1 MTGRTS
7 RRLTA
12 GAAVAAL
19 SATLLGGFSP
29 GLANAASESVTW
41 SDGNS
46 KFTRTVSDTTASVG
60 QIIEVKT
67 KFERSGVLEIIYEVT
82 DHHPSC
88 WEFVSS
94 NKSNPQVES
103 DYTRVSGSW
112 NVWPNINPNSQ
123 TFTFEYRVTEDCARD
138 TPLSTGMSY
147 DGSLGAGSYTDK
159 GPTVTVAKDTTTTSL
174 AAVPSPLVVGQLVTL
189 TATVTGGAQGDPVDF
204 YNGDTKIGSGE
215 LDASGVATYDWA
227 PATGTW
233 SVQAMF
239 PSTAKAKSSES
250 AAQNVQVNDP
260 VSTDVVVSVP
270 GTAVAGETVDLTAQV
285 SPTDAQGTVQFADNG
300 APIGDQI
307 EVVDGAAT
315 LPYTFSAGQHSIT
328 AEFFG
333 AFGFTNS
340 TAAPQTVTVTDA
352 ATTAAVT
359 VPEAAQ
365 TGDPVTLSASI
376 SPTPTG
382 GTVQFKDGLA
392 DIGTPVELTDGTA
405 ILEHTFTSVGSH
417 AISAYYS
424 GTAGF
429 APATAPAQ
437 SVSVTDPVV
446 APRDTVTLLSVP
458 GEAKTDEV
466 VDLWVTVRDAAGD
479 PVDGGTVQFRAGGQ
493 DLGDPV
499 AVSDG
504 VARLPHTFSAVGTHA
519 ISAVFSGTA
528 ALDGST
534 TVTRNVNVTV
544 PTQVDVDT
552 ATALTVPAS
561 AAPGDTVTLWASVV
575 SSVPVE
581 GTIQFFDGETPI
593 GETVDLVDGTAT
605 LDYAFTITGA
615 HSITAVYSGAEGLKG
630 STSEPR
636 TLDVASVDPAPGD
649 TSSLGGLPFGS

>member
-29 GLANAASESVTW
+29 GVASAASETVSW
-41 SDGNS
+41 SDAS
-46 KFTRTVSDTTASVG
+46 THFTRTISDTTASVG

-67 KFERSGVLEIIYEVT
+67 KIERTGSVVTLSEVT
-82 DHHPSC
+82 DFRPAC

-94 NKSNPQVES
+94 NRSNPIVEET
-103 DYTRVSGSW
+103 YTRVRGSW
-112 NVWPNINPNSQ
+112 TVWPNLSPNSQ
-123 TFTFEYRVTEDCARD
+123 TFTFEYRVTAECERD
-138 TPLSTGMSY
+138 TPLDNGMGY
-147 DGSLGAGSYTDK
+147 VIGIRANDFQTK
-159 GPTVTVAKDTTTTSL
+159 GPAVTVAKDTTTTSL
-174 AAVPSPLVVGQLVTL
+174 SATTDPVVVGQVVTL

-204 YNGDTKIGSGE
+204 YDGDTRIGSSE

-227 PATGTW
+227 PPPGAR
-233 SVQAMF
+233 SVQAKF
-239 PSTAKAKSSES
+239 PSTATAKSSES
-250 AAQNVQVNDP
+250 AVQTVQVNEP
-260 VSTDVVVSVP
+260 VSTGVVVSVP
-270 GTAVAGETVDLTAQV
+270 GTAVAGEAVDLTVQL

-300 APIGDQI
+300 APIGDRV
-307 EVVDGAAT
+307 EVVNGAAT
-315 LPYTFSAGQHSIT
+315 LPYTFTAGQHSIT

-333 AFGFTNS
+333 GLGFTNS
-340 TAAPQTVTVTDA
+340 TAAPQTVVVTDA
-352 ATTAAVT
+352 ETTAAVT
-359 VPEAAQ
+359 APQAAR

-392 DIGTPVELTDGTA
+392 NIGAPVELTDGTA

-417 AISAYYS
+417 EITAYYS

-429 APATAPAQ
+429 APSTAPAQ

-466 VDLWVTVRDAAGD
+466 VDLWVTVLDAAGE
-479 PVDGGTVQFRAGGQ
+479 PVEGGTVQFLTAGQ

-504 VARLPHTFSAVGTHA
+504 VARLPHTFTEVGTHA
-519 ISAVFSGTA
+519 ISAVFSGTEA
-528 ALDGST
+528 HDGST
-534 TVTRNVNVTV
+534 TVTRHVNVSRPTV
-544 PTQVDVDT
+544 VDVDT

-561 AAPGDTVTLWASVV
+561 AVADDTVTLWASVV

-605 LDYAFTITGA
+605 LDYAFSTTGA

-636 TLDVASVDPAPGD
+636 TLDVVSVDSG
-649 TSSLGGLPFGS
+649 TGSLAGLPFGS